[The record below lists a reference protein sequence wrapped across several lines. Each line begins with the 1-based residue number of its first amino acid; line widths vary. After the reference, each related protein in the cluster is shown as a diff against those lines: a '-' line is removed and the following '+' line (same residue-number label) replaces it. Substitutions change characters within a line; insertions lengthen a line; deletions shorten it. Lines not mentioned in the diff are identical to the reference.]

1 MILDDFSVEFVK
13 LSSNSLGLIVNTP
26 AGDDD

>member
-1 MILDDFSVEFVK
+1 MNLDDLRVEFVK
-13 LSSNSLGLIVNTP
+13 LSSNSLGLFVNTP